1 MPRDNSLRVPP
12 FARTALAAALIATG
26 AMLPAPVLAE
36 GVFSNLLVT
45 LGLKSA
51 DEGIASSNGRLE
63 AQSVD
68 VASKYAGRIATVT
81 VHEGDV
87 VTAGQ
92 IIATIDDRDVQA
104 KLAAAEAAVLQA
116 KASKE
121 QAGAAV
127 QQAESALSYAETTFQ
142 RTTALQAGGIAAKQA
157 LDDAT
162 NGLKAAQAG
171 LASATAQVSAAD
183 ALIASAQANVQA
195 IQVALDDLTIR
206 APLAGRVEYRLHEP
220 GEVIA
225 AGTPV
230 VTLLD
235 LTDVYMNLYLPAD
248 TVATLS
254 SDDDAR
260 LIFDAIPQYVIP
272 ARVTFISPEAQF
284 TPKSVETAEER
295 AKLVFRVKL
304 SIPKELLEKFQQYVK
319 VGVRGMGYVRND
331 PAARWPANLTVKL
344 PQ

>member
-1 MPRDNSLRVPP
+1 MGRQEYRIAVTGLRLL
-12 FARTALAAALIATG
+12 TASVMLSAVLA
-26 AMLPAPVLAE
+26 PAPVLAAD
-36 GVFSNLLVT
+36 GVFSSLLVK

-51 DEGIASSNGRLE
+51 DTGISSTNGRLE

-68 VASKYAGRIATVT
+68 VATKYAGRVTSVT

-87 VTAGQ
+87 VEAGQ
-92 IIATIDDRDVQA
+92 IIATIDDRDVKA

-121 QAGAAV
+121 QAEAAV
-127 QQAESALSYAETTFQ
+127 QQAESALSFAQTTFD
-142 RTTALQAGGIAAKQA
+142 RTTALQAGGIAAKQS

-162 NGLKAAQAG
+162 NGLKAAQAA
-171 LASATAQVSAAD
+171 LASSKAQVTAAD
-183 ALIASAQANVQA
+183 ALIASASANVDE
-195 IQVALDDLTIR
+195 INVALDDLTIK

-220 GEVIA
+220 GEVLA
-225 AGTPV
+225 AGTPI

-235 LTDVYMNLYLPAD
+235 LTDVYMNVYLPANV
-248 TVATLS
+248 VATLS
-254 SDDDAR
+254 SNDDAR
-260 LIFDAIPQYVIP
+260 LIFDAIPQYVVP
-272 ARVTFISPEAQF
+272 AKVTFIAPEAQF

-304 SIPKELLEKFQQYVK
+304 SLPKDLLEKFQKYVK
-319 VGVRGMGYVRND
+319 VGVRGVGYVRSD
-331 PAARWPANLTVKL
+331 PSAEWPANLQVKL